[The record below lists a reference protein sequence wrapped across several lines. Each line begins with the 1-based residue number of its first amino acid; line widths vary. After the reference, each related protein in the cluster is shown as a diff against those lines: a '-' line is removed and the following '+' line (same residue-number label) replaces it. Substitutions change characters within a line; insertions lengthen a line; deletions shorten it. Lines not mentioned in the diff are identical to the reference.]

1 MPLLMPTVPES
12 PAGIKAVVSSPSTI
26 LVTWLAPAKVNGVL
40 TKYTLYMAIT
50 ADQNRVGVRCVTQSG
65 SQFGTV

>member
-1 MPLLMPTVPES
+1 MITTQLLSAVPES
-12 PAGIKAVVSSPSTI
+12 PAGIKAVVSSPTTI

-50 ADQNRVGVRCVTQSG
+50 ADQNRVSVS
-65 SQFGTV
+65 SLLSS